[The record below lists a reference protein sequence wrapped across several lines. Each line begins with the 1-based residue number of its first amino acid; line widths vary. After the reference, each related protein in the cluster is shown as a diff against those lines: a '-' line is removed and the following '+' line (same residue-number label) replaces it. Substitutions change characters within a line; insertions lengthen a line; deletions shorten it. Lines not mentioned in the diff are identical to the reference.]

1 MATWSPTGR
10 EKCYQERIL
19 DVARQSEG
27 LTMLTAFTLKNFKS
41 FRDARLPFGALT
53 MLVGANASGKSNLI
67 EALRLLSW
75 IGQGQR
81 LPNIQRALSADDQ
94 VIRGRIHEIL
104 PEGETTFTLG
114 CETDAETWN
123 KLTVTLE
130 NRDGDLHIAAESVT
144 DSVSGKELYAVERK
158 SEGSSSDIRVSYA
171 NFKRGGKKPQ
181 IVCSDQMAVFCQLD
195 TEGRFEAKHEKARK
209 VIPEAA
215 AIFGHELLNMLIL
228 DPIPAKM
235 RGYSFPNEWKLES
248 DCRNLSSSLYNII
261 KSIYYK
267 DNLEYPDID
276 KYGVNS
282 ILFYINDRGSNKYKE
297 SRRAIVQKILEFCIS
312 IPEENIKHI
321 DFQTAPRGEVMV
333 TLTETFGGKEREVP
347 AALLSDGTLRVLA
360 IAAAMLSAPEGG
372 LVVIEEID
380 NGVHPSRAKH
390 LIEKIYE
397 IAKARSLRVLLSTH
411 NPALLDALPDAALP
425 DAVFCYRDPE
435 QGDSRLVR
443 LADLPDYPELVA
455 QGPLGYLTTSGTLD
469 RFVKQHPGP
478 EEREKQALAW
488 LKSLEE
494 DAL

>member
-1 MATWSPTGR
+1 MATWSPTGH
-10 EKCYQERIL
+10 EKCYQEHIL

-41 FRDARLPFGALT
+41 FREARLPFGALT

-94 VIRGRIHEIL
+94 AIRGLIHEIL

-114 CETDAETWN
+114 CEIEAETWN

-144 DSVSGKELYAVERK
+144 DKAGGAPLYTVEQK
-158 SEGSSSDIRVSYA
+158 SEGSGGDIRVSYN
-171 NFKRGGKKPQ
+171 NFARGGKKPQ
-181 IVCSDQMAVFCQLD
+181 IVCSDQIAVFCQLD

-215 AIFGHELLNMLIL
+215 AIFGRELSNMLIL

-235 RGYSFPNEWKLES
+235 RGYSFPNEWELKN
-248 DCRNLSSSLYNII
+248 DGRTLSSSIYRMINPRIPPWERNIEGENI
-261 KSIYYK
+261 SKH
-267 DNLEYPDID
+267 
-276 KYGVNS
+276 
-282 ILFYINDRGSNKYKE
+282 
-297 SRRAIVQKILEFCIS
+297 KIIEFCNF
-312 IPEENIKHI
+312 IPEQAVVDIS
-321 DFQTAPRGEVMV
+321 FQTTTRGEVMV
-333 TLTETFGGKEREVP
+333 TLTETFGGTKREVP

-397 IAKARSLRVLLSTH
+397 IAKARGLRVLLSTH

-435 QGDSRLVR
+435 EGDSRLVR
-443 LADLPDYPELVA
+443 LADLAGYPKLVA
-455 QGPLGYLTTSGTLD
+455 QGPLGYLTTTGALD
-469 RFVKQHPGP
+469 RFVKQRPQIEAG
-478 EEREKQALAW
+478 RKRGKAW
-488 LKSLEE
+488 LESLDTERT
-494 DAL
+494 DD

>member
-1 MATWSPTGR
+1 
-10 EKCYQERIL
+10 
-19 DVARQSEG
+19 
-27 LTMLTAFTLKNFKS
+27 MLNAFFLKNFKS
-41 FRDARLPFGALT
+41 FRDARLPLGPLT

-114 CETDAETWN
+114 CEIEAETWN

-130 NRDGDLHIAAESVT
+130 NRDGDLHIAEESVT
-144 DSVSGKELYAVERK
+144 DRAGGAPLYAVEQK
-158 SEGSSSDIRVSYA
+158 SEGSGGDIRVSYN
-171 NFKRGGKKPQ
+171 NFARGGKKPQ
-181 IVCSDQMAVFCQLD
+181 ITCSDQMAVFCQLD

-209 VIPEAA
+209 IIPEAA
-215 AIFGHELLNMLIL
+215 AIFGRELSNMLIL
-228 DPIPAKM
+228 DPIPAEM
-235 RGYSFPNEWKLES
+235 RGYSFPNEWELQSDGKNVSSTIYKLIAPPPPWRR
-248 DCRNLSSSLYNII
+248 DQFIHHLNKGNII
-261 KSIYYK
+261 KFSK
-267 DNLEYPDID
+267 
-276 KYGVNS
+276 
-282 ILFYINDRGSNKYKE
+282 F
-297 SRRAIVQKILEFCIS
+297 
-312 IPEENIKHI
+312 IPE
-321 DFQTAPRGEVMV
+321 QTTVDISFDTTPRGEVML

-411 NPALLDALPDAALP
+411 NPALLDALPDAAVP

-469 RFVKQHPGP
+469 RFVKHHPGP
-478 EEREKQALAW
+478 EDRQKQALAW
-488 LKSLEE
+488 LESLED

>member
-1 MATWSPTGR
+1 
-10 EKCYQERIL
+10 
-19 DVARQSEG
+19 
-27 LTMLTAFTLKNFKS
+27 MLTAFSVKNFKS
-41 FRDARLPFGALT
+41 FRDARLPLGTLT
-53 MLVGANASGKSNLI
+53 MLVGANAAGKSNLI

-114 CETDAETWN
+114 CEIEAETWN
-123 KLTVTLE
+123 KLSVALE
-130 NRDGDLHIAAESVT
+130 NRDGDLHIAAESIADT
-144 DSVSGKELYAVERK
+144 ATGAPLYAVEQK
-158 SEGSSSDIRVSYA
+158 SDGASGDIRVSYN
-171 NFKRGGKKPQ
+171 NFARGGKKPQ
-181 IVCSDQMAVFCQLD
+181 ITCSDQMAVFCQLD
-195 TEGRFEAKHEKARK
+195 TEGRFDAKHEKARR

-215 AIFGHELLNMLIL
+215 AIFGGELSNTLIL

-248 DCRNLSSSLYNII
+248 DGRNVSSAIHHLLKELLSHVLINTSRF
-261 KSIYYK
+261 
-267 DNLEYPDID
+267 ID
-276 KYGVNS
+276 KKNKIEEDYNKDKNETKRSKRINS
-282 ILFYINDRGSNKYKE
+282 LIMDAYNAKSKIELHNKMT
-297 SRRAIVQKILEFCIS
+297 AIGFIAL
-312 IPEENIKHI
+312 IPEQSVSDI
-321 DFQTAPRGEVMV
+321 DFQSTPRGEVML

-411 NPALLDALPDAALP
+411 NPALLDALPDAAVP
-425 DAVFCYRDPE
+425 DAVFCYRDPA

-443 LADLPDYPELVA
+443 LADLPDYPELIS

-469 RFVKQHPGP
+469 RFVKHHPGP
-478 EEREKQALAW
+478 EARQQQALAW
-488 LKSLEE
+488 LDSLQESQTDE
-494 DAL
+494 

>member
-1 MATWSPTGR
+1 
-10 EKCYQERIL
+10 
-19 DVARQSEG
+19 
-27 LTMLTAFTLKNFKS
+27 MLNAFFLKNFKS
-41 FRDARLPFGALT
+41 FRDARLPLGPLT

-114 CETDAETWN
+114 CEIEAETWN

-130 NRDGDLHIAAESVT
+130 NRNGDLHIAEESVT
-144 DSVSGKELYAVERK
+144 DKAGGAPLYTVEQK
-158 SEGSSSDIRVSYA
+158 SEGSGGDIRVSYN
-171 NFKRGGKKPQ
+171 NFARGGKKPQ

-209 VIPEAA
+209 VIPDTTESYRYN
-215 AIFGHELLNMLIL
+215 ISNILIL
-228 DPIPAKM
+228 DPIPSNM
-235 RGYSFPNEWKLES
+235 RSYSYIDDWRLKNDGK
-248 DCRNLSSSLYNII
+248 NVSSSL
-261 KSIYYK
+261 KTLSEPWVDIYVDK
-267 DNLEYPDID
+267 NGGQIFPITDNNTN
-276 KYGVNS
+276 KKNKFF
-282 ILFYINDRGSNKYKE
+282 ILDLIN
-297 SRRAIVQKILEFCIS
+297 S
-312 IPEENIKHI
+312 IPENKILDYSFETTTRN
-321 DFQTAPRGEVMV
+321 QVMV

-411 NPALLDALPDAALP
+411 NPALLDALPDAAVS

-443 LADLPDYPELVA
+443 LADLPSYPKLVA
-455 QGPLGYLTTSGTLD
+455 QGPLGYLTTTGALD
-469 RFVKQHPGP
+469 RFVKQRPKVEAG
-478 EEREKQALAW
+478 RKRGKAW
-488 LKSLEE
+488 LESL
-494 DAL
+494 DAERTDD

>member
-1 MATWSPTGR
+1 
-10 EKCYQERIL
+10 
-19 DVARQSEG
+19 
-27 LTMLTAFTLKNFKS
+27 MLTAFTLKNFKS
-41 FRDARLPFGALT
+41 FRDARLPLGTLT
-53 MLVGANASGKSNLI
+53 MLVGANSSGKSNLI

-114 CETDAETWN
+114 CEIEAETWN

-130 NRDGDLHIAAESVT
+130 NRNGDLHIAEESVT
-144 DSVSGKELYAVERK
+144 DKATGAALYMVIP
-158 SEGSSSDIRVSYA
+158 GSLHGNIRVSYNNIA
-171 NFKRGGKKPQ
+171 RGGKKPQ
-181 IVCSDQMAVFCQLD
+181 IICSDQMAVFCQLD
-195 TEGRFEAKHEKARK
+195 TEGRFGAKHEKARK
-209 VIPEAA
+209 IIPEAA
-215 AIFGHELLNMLIL
+215 AIFGRELSNMLIL

-235 RGYSFPNEWKLES
+235 RGYSFPSEWELGN
-248 DCRNLSSSLYNII
+248 DGRNLSSTLCRLIDSEINLNNLPTSTKFNKKHEQEILELLIKKAEKIKEQPDTSLIKRFEERELIKIKKLENQNII
-261 KSIYYK
+261 
-267 DNLEYPDID
+267 
-276 KYGVNS
+276 
-282 ILFYINDRGSNKYKE
+282 IN
-297 SRRAIVQKILEFCIS
+297 FCKS
-312 IPEENIKHI
+312 IPEQQIKDI
-321 DFQTAPRGEVMV
+321 DFQTTPRGEVMV
-333 TLTETFGGKEREVP
+333 TLTETFGGKVREVP

-435 QGDSRLVR
+435 HGDSRLVR
-443 LADLPDYPELVA
+443 LADLPSYPKLVA
-455 QGPLGYLTTSGTLD
+455 QGPLGYLTTTGALD
-469 RFVKQHPGP
+469 RFVKQRPRIEAG
-478 EEREKQALAW
+478 RKRGKAW
-488 LKSLEE
+488 LESL
-494 DAL
+494 DAERTDD